1 MGSLPSFTVIS
12 ASSRGRYVISAAEI
26 WQQRELIYLLAR
38 RDVAIKYKQT
48 AVGALW
54 AILQPLLLAAVFAT
68 FFGVLADVPSES
80 GVDYPVF
87 ALSGLVMWLFVTTA
101 VTRSATS
108 TVSNSELISKVY
120 FPRAILPIAAVLAP
134 LVDLAFALIVVLIVA
149 ISFGDVPPLRVVL
162 LPVAAG
168 LGLAVALGA
177 GLWLSALYVRF
188 RDISYLVPFLILV
201 GLAVTPIIYP
211 FDLVPDHL
219 QPLYAL
225 NPMVGVFELYRWMLF
240 SGSPWPGSIV
250 VIPIAVSLVLLLSG
264 FWYFQRAQRG
274 FADVI

>member
-1 MGSLPSFTVIS
+1 MASGQSDVIRIGATPRFS
-12 ASSRGRYVISAAEI
+12 WLSP
-26 WQQRELIYLLAR
+26 RELWAHRDLIYLLAR

-48 AVGALW
+48 AVGAVW
-54 AILQPLLLAAVFAT
+54 AVLQPLLLAVVFAA
-68 FFGVLADVPSES
+68 FFGALADVPSEN
-80 GVDYPVF
+80 GVEYPVF

-134 LVDLAFALIVVLIVA
+134 LVDLAVALLVVIVVA
-149 ISFGDVPPLRVVL
+149 FAFGEVPPPRVFL
-162 LPVAAG
+162 LPIPVA
-168 LGLAVALGA
+168 LAVTVALGA
-177 GLWLSALYVRF
+177 GLWLSALYVRY
-188 RDISYLVPFLILV
+188 RDVAYLVPFLILV
-201 GLAVTPIIYP
+201 GLAMTPIVYP

-219 QPLYAL
+219 QPIYAL

-240 SGSPWPGSIV
+240 SGSPWPGSILL
-250 VIPIAVSLVLLLSG
+250 IPIGVSVLLIVSG
-264 FWYFQRAQRG
+264 YWYFQRAQMR